1 MTIQTLK
8 KDWHLTNE
16 QVSKITVNTHHTRL
30 CFDIFGHY
38 NYFFEEDLINY
49 LNQ

>member
-1 MTIQTLK
+1 MTIKTLCSI
-8 KDWHLTNE
+8 WGLSSL

-49 LNQ
+49 LHS